1 MSLITM
7 ILMIFVLFD
16 RKQLTMPSLR
26 MYEDQ
31 CKVDREGADS
41 DASSSETPAG
51 RDQVHSP
58 LGGGSSPLRF
68 SRPNRG
74 ECCSLES

>member
-1 MSLITM
+1 
-7 ILMIFVLFD
+7 
-16 RKQLTMPSLR
+16 MPSLR

-31 CKVDREGADS
+31 CKADREAADS

-68 SRPNRG
+68 GRATRG
-74 ECCSLES
+74 ECCRGKSSAAAVTLCYY

>member
-1 MSLITM
+1 
-7 ILMIFVLFD
+7 
-16 RKQLTMPSLR
+16 MPSLR

-31 CKVDREGADS
+31 CKADREGVDS
-41 DASSSETPAG
+41 DASSSEAPAG

-68 SRPNRG
+68 SRPSRG
-74 ECCSLES
+74 QCLFNTKFR